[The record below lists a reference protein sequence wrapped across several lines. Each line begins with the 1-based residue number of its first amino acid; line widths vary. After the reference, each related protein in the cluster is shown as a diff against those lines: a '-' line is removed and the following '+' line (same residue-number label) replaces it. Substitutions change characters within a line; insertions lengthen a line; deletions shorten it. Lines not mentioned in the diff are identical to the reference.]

1 MIRRYTHPDMG
12 AIWSE
17 QRRYE
22 TWLEVEL
29 AAAETMAEAGIV
41 PADAARELR
50 AKAAF
55 DIDRIEE
62 IERTTQHDVIAFT
75 TSVAE
80 KVGPAARWLHF
91 GLTSSDVVDTAQALQ
106 MREACDLVIK
116 GVAGLMEAVRVR
128 AEEHRRTPMIGRTHG
143 VHAEPMT
150 LGVKL
155 ALWYAELQRDLERL
169 LRARDVVAVGKI
181 SGAVGTFAHLDPSI
195 EARVCEKLGLEP
207 APVSSQV
214 IQRDRHAE
222 LMTTLAITAAS
233 LEKFALEIR
242 GLQKTEI
249 GEVEEPFG
257 KGQKGSSAMPHKRN
271 PIGSEQITGLARLL
285 RGNAMAA
292 LENIALWHERD
303 ISHSSVERVIL
314 PDSFIALDHMLRRFT
329 RIVAGMVVSPERM
342 RENLER
348 SRGVVFSGTVLL
360 ELARRGISREQAY
373 EWVQRNAMRSFH
385 EQKDF
390 KSLLLADAD
399 LVKVLPAAEIEKAFD
414 LNDQLRNVDAI
425 FGRVFGS
432 GAGPAAVS
440 NPVPER
446 LRSE

>member
-1 MIRRYTHPDMG
+1 MIQRYTHPEMG
-12 AIWSE
+12 AIWSD

-29 AAAETMAEAGIV
+29 AAADAMAQSGLI
-41 PADAARELR
+41 PRDAAAELR
-50 AKAAF
+50 AKASF
-55 DIDRIEE
+55 DVARIEE
-62 IERTTQHDVIAFT
+62 IEQTTQHDVIAFT
-75 TSVAE
+75 TAVAE
-80 KVGPAARWLHF
+80 RVGPAARWLHF
-91 GLTSSDVVDTAQALQ
+91 GLTSSDVLDTAQAIQ
-106 MREACDLVIK
+106 MRDAAGLIVRDI
-116 GVAGLMEAVRVR
+116 GVLMEAVRER

-150 LGVKL
+150 FGLKL
-155 ALWYAELQRDLERL
+155 ALWYAELQRDLDRV
-169 LRARDVVAVGKI
+169 LRARHVVSVGKI

-195 EARVCEKLGLEP
+195 EARVCERLGLEA

-222 LMTTLAITAAS
+222 LLSALAITAAS

-271 PIGSEQITGLARLL
+271 PIASEQIVGLARLI
-285 RGNAMAA
+285 RANAMAA
-292 LENIALWHERD
+292 YENIALWHERD

-329 RIVAGMVVSPERM
+329 RIVRGMVVYPDRM
-342 RENLER
+342 LENLER

-385 EQKDF
+385 EKRDF
-390 KSLLLADAD
+390 KQLLLADPDVA
-399 LVKVLPAAEIEKAFD
+399 KVLAPAEIEKAFSLD
-414 LNDQLRNVDAI
+414 DQLRNVDAVLA
-425 FGRVFGS
+425 RVFAGS
-432 GAGPAAVS
+432 EAAVS
-440 NPVPER
+440 VHQ
-446 LRSE
+446 